1 MAHPANQPV
10 LHLQS
15 PDRRR
20 AEGPRVAGF
29 PLRLVSAQGR
39 SEGLFLG
46 IGAARLR
53 VGDHAALLYLTPE
66 GRMRGLVAAV
76 IEGLRAGDR
85 IVHVVNDLPVAAWAR
100 ALAAAG
106 VDVAARAAEGRL
118 VLVSSDDVFFR
129 GGRFEPAAALGQLH
143 ELTAS
148 PFAGRT
154 RLIVDMTYLLADVP
168 GIERGLEL
176 EARVRD
182 ALRGLPFVRICA
194 FDAGGEI
201 SDRLADVLRDHPTVV
216 SEGGSLWNPY
226 YRPWNEL
233 RTIRKAAHL
242 ARPIDEAK

>member
-1 MAHPANQPV
+1 MLQPP
-10 LHLQS
+10 S
-15 PDRRR
+15 SERRGPS
-20 AEGPRVAGF
+20 GPRSAGF
-29 PLRLVSAQGR
+29 PLRLVPAPGR

-46 IGAARLR
+46 IAAARLR
-53 VGDHAALLYLTPE
+53 VGDHAALLYLTAE
-66 GRMRGLVAAV
+66 GRMRGLAAAV

-100 ALAAAG
+100 ALTAAG

-129 GGRFEPAAALGQLH
+129 GGRFEPGAALGRLL
-143 ELTAS
+143 ELTARA
-148 PFAGRT
+148 FAGRT
-154 RLIVDMTYLLADVP
+154 RLVVDMTYLLAEVP
-168 GIERGLEL
+168 GIERGPEL

-201 SDRLADVLRDHPTVV
+201 NDRLADVLRDHPMVLG
-216 SEGGSLWNPY
+216 EGGALRNPY

-233 RTIRKAAHL
+233 RAVCRAAHL
-242 ARPIDEAK
+242 GRPVHEAT